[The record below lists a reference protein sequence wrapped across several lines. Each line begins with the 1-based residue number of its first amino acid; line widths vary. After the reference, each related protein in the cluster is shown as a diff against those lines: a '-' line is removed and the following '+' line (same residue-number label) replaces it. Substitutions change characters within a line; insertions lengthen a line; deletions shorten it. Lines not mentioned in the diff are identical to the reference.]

1 MLTVGVETIT
11 VNVSEI
17 KAKKKKNASQPR
29 PKQEVAI
36 AGVELWRLLL
46 SHLKARG
53 RDLAAEPRSDP
64 IWSDLLHEISNK
76 KKNSPTAAPVVAVI
90 NNK

>member
-17 KAKKKKNASQPR
+17 KAKKKKNNASQPR

-76 KKNSPTAAPVVAVI
+76 KKKQPYGGSCGGC
-90 NNK
+90 NK